1 MSEKTVSNLIIRLV
15 LDSTEEIIGTN
26 GLKAM
31 LNYAKLINLY
41 ENKPDYSFDKNY
53 TDEEYGHLTAS
64 WYKVLGTSGGKAVFR
79 MIGKSSGKRSIGTG
93 IFDSL
98 KDLPGNDKLFKMV
111 ELFAMATGRGKATR
125 EGDVVIYDNPQC
137 SACSN
142 FTSDTSVCTAL
153 NGAFDEY
160 AAWAGVS
167 GVATVETECKAKG
180 DKSCRYEIRPAK
192 A

>member
-1 MSEKTVSNLIIRLV
+1 MSEKTVSNLVIRMV

-31 LNYAKLINLY
+31 LNYGKLIHLY

-53 TDEEYGHLTAS
+53 TDEEYGQLTAS
-64 WYKVLGTSGGKAVFR
+64 WYKVLGDSGGKAVFR

-98 KDLPGNDKLFKMV
+98 KDLPAREKLFKMV
-111 ELFAMATGRGKATR
+111 ELSSLATGRGKASK
-125 EGDVVIYDNPQC
+125 EGDVIVYDNPGC
-137 SACSN
+137 TTCVN
-142 FTSDTSVCTAL
+142 FTSDTAVCTAL

-160 AAWAGVS
+160 AAWADVTGVR
-167 GVATVETECKAKG
+167 TVETKCKAKG
-180 DKSCRYEIRPAK
+180 DDTCRYEVLPA
-192 A
+192 